1 MGSPAP
7 ALLVVGEN
15 LSPLVKTLKCFEK
28 VVHGCFGKV
37 ASENYQSLIDD
48 FENAWLEN
56 YSEFDTNFTKKAHI
70 LISHVPQVI
79 QRTGKG
85 LFCQSEEVV
94 EAAHAKF
101 DKFWQRYKVIE
112 VESDKHGENLLQCVI
127 DFVTKNI

>member
-1 MGSPAP
+1 M
-7 ALLVVGEN
+7 
-15 LSPLVKTLKCFEK
+15 
-28 VVHGCFGKV
+28 VHGCFGKV

-56 YSEFDTNFTKKAHI
+56 YREFDMNFTNKAHI

-85 LFCQSEEVV
+85 LFYQSEEVV

-101 DKFWQRYKVIE
+101 YKFWQMYKVID